1 MRKKKPISRKE
12 FLAAASSEH
21 DRMILEYEETLPRH
35 PQIQAY
41 LTEHPVEGV
50 TAIDRGDGL
59 GPRALD
65 WPEDM
70 PHPDVDAWLLRKT
83 EETTAEVEAKVVEEE
98 TARQAELQ
106 AKTKLRDDI
115 EKANTVPSLRALMV
129 KALERLGA
137 I

>member
-1 MRKKKPISRKE
+1 MKPKVSRKE
-12 FLAAASSEH
+12 YLSQAAAAY
-21 DRMILEYEETLPRH
+21 DAMVRAYEETLPRH
-35 PQIQAY
+35 THIGAY
-41 LTEHPVEGV
+41 LAANPIPGVEI
-50 TAIDRGDGL
+50 IDRGDGL
-59 GPRALD
+59 GPRALN
-65 WPEDM
+65 WPEGT

-83 EETTAEVEAKVVEEE
+83 EEATAEVE